1 MSQPNL
7 DDDDL
12 FGEAATEIRDD
23 VEASLEAA
31 RDALPVADEIW
42 DVESE
47 NTLGVL
53 NALKTAL
60 DTGDAADHLRDA
72 KKWYTMGKRA
82 DAFDDADDLKD
93 EIEAVEELISD
104 INDAHDQ
111 IGDLTAT
118 IPQLRSQLSET
129 THDSDAGNPEE
140 AQA

>member
-1 MSQPNL
+1 MSQSNL

-12 FGEAATEIRDD
+12 FGEAATEMRDD

-31 RDALPVADEIW
+31 RDALPVAEEIW

-72 KKWYTMGKRA
+72 KKWYTMGERA
-82 DAFDDADDLKD
+82 DAFDDATDLAE

-129 THDSDAGNPEE
+129 TPDSDAGNPEE